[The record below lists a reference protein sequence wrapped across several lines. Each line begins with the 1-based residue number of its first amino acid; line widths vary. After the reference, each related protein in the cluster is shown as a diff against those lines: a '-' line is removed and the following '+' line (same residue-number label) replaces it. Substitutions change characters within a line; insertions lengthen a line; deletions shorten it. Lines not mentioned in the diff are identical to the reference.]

1 MLKDSEISRST
12 TRPTNLTYTPEAK
25 ALLVAACQRPCA
37 SVAALAG
44 EQGMNANVL
53 HRWLK
58 EHQRSACHQLVE
70 AGMLAT
76 AAVPSR
82 RPAFI
87 ALALPTAYRAQEV
100 KIELRQCALSM
111 VITWPLSGAAA
122 PCLPVRQQAHQ
133 PLEDPDARRHRHLAG
148 RTQAAPSQIR
158 MGL

>member
-12 TRPTNLTYTPEAK
+12 TRPTHRTYTPQFK
-25 ALLVAACQRPCA
+25 IQTVAACQRHCA

-44 EQGMNANVL
+44 QQGMNANVL
-53 HRWLK
+53 HRWHK
-58 EHQRSACHQLVE
+58 EHQRTGSHQLVE

-133 PLEDPDARRHRHLAG
+133 PLEDPDARRHRHVAR
-148 RTQAAPSQIR
+148 RTQVAPSQIR
-158 MGL
+158 KGL